1 MPPSQTIT
9 ETIISI
15 LAANGI
21 PGIAII
27 GLSMWVKR
35 LQDKV
40 DTVTDGRLA
49 DAKQYTERA
58 LALQEAVHESVS
70 KLSELLDAISQL
82 PSRRP

>member
-1 MPPSQTIT
+1 MPADIT
-9 ETIISI
+9 TAIVST

-27 GLSMWVKR
+27 GLALWVKR

-40 DTVTDGRLA
+40 DAVTDGRLA

-58 LALQEAVHESVS
+58 LALQEAVHESVN
-70 KLSELLDAISQL
+70 KLGELVDVVSSL
-82 PSRRP
+82 PPRRG

>member
-1 MPPSQTIT
+1 MPADLTTAIVST
-9 ETIISI
+9 

-27 GLSMWVKR
+27 GLSLWVKR

-40 DTVTDGRLA
+40 DAVTDGRLA

-70 KLSELLDAISQL
+70 KLGELVDVVSGL
-82 PSRRP
+82 PPRR